1 MSRKML
7 AGAKME
13 PSKKLDPELSGQ
25 LRKLAHDLSNSIET
39 IIQASYLL
47 NQTKLDTQGR
57 KWARMIEVAA
67 DEAAHIN
74 RGIREVLRS
83 EATRSHAAHEKTTPK
98 RRAS

>member
-1 MSRKML
+1 ML

-13 PSKKLDPELSGQ
+13 QSKKFDPEVTAQ

-39 IIQASYLL
+39 VIQASYLL
-47 NQTKLDTQGR
+47 NQRKLDSQSK
-57 KWARMIEVAA
+57 KWALMIEAAA

-74 RGIREVLRS
+74 RGIRELLRS
-83 EATRSHAAHEKTTPK
+83 QSSRSPAIQEKGTPK

>member
-1 MSRKML
+1 
-7 AGAKME
+7 ME
-13 PSKKLDPELSGQ
+13 PSKKLNSDITAH

-39 IIQASYLL
+39 VIQASYLL
-47 NQTKLDTQGR
+47 NQTKLDAQSK
-57 KWARMIEVAA
+57 KWARMIEAAA

-83 EATRSHAAHEKTTPK
+83 QSSRPQVAPRVKTPPR

>member
-1 MSRKML
+1 ML

-13 PSKKLDPELSGQ
+13 QSKKFDPEVTAQ

-39 IIQASYLL
+39 VIQASYLL
-47 NQTKLDTQGR
+47 NQTKLDAKSK
-57 KWARMIEVAA
+57 KWARMIESAA

-83 EATRSHAAHEKTTPK
+83 QSGRSQTTHEKAPPK